1 MTLQRA
7 RLHKVVAHMCCM
19 SAAGNAAATPPA
31 APAAAQLSAF
41 SKLPA
46 ISFLQ
51 LMCTE
56 CARIEAC
63 RPEALAALFWQQAL
77 DSQGL
82 LPADCLR
89 DVLEEALPADAQA
102 RLPCALLACVRL
114 LWCTF

>member
-7 RLHKVVAHMCCM
+7 RLHTVVARMCCM
-19 SAAGNAAATPPA
+19 SAAGSAAATPAA
-31 APAAAQLSAF
+31 APAAKQLPAF

-51 LMCTE
+51 LLCTE

-63 RPEALAALFWQQAL
+63 RPEALAALFRQQAL

-82 LPADCLR
+82 LPPDCLR
-89 DVLEEALPADAQA
+89 DILEEALPADAQ
-102 RLPCALLACVRL
+102 VR
-114 LWCTF
+114 CPREAAHVHGRPV